1 MKRKWIKD
9 DTSFS
14 YCVEADLKDIASM
27 LSKESVCKYM
37 FFGPNKEED
46 TMAYFSP
53 LVKSIEES
61 LKDDKMPDCHVF
73 TIRDN
78 SAGEF
83 IGQCALLPI
92 EFTNGNYLIG
102 YQIDDTQ
109 WRKGYGTAAC
119 DFLVYYAFNDIDAFR
134 LTGDCARGNS
144 GSERVMLKS
153 GFQPEGRQR
162 KYWAVG
168 EKYFDR
174 MLFSLL
180 KEDVPES
187 RLKDLNDIYR

>member
-1 MKRKWIKD
+1 MKTKWIKD
-9 DTSFS
+9 NISFS
-14 YCVEADLKDIASM
+14 YCVEADLMNIASM

-53 LVKSIEES
+53 LVRSIEDS
-61 LKDDKMPDCHVF
+61 LKEDKIPDCHVF
-73 TIRDN
+73 TIRGN
-78 SAGEF
+78 STGEF

-119 DFLVYYAFNDIDAFR
+119 DFLVHYAFNVTDAFR

-144 GSERVMLKS
+144 GSEKVMMRS
-153 GFQPEGRQR
+153 GFQSEGRQR
-162 KYWAVG
+162 KYWSVG

-187 RLKDLNDIYR
+187 RLEELNNMYR

>member
-1 MKRKWIKD
+1 MKTKWIKD
-9 DTSFS
+9 NISFS
-14 YCVEADLKDIASM
+14 YCAEADLKDIAAM

-37 FFGPNKEED
+37 FFGPNKVED

-53 LVKSIEES
+53 LVKSIEDS
-61 LKDDKMPDCHVF
+61 LKDDRIPDCHVF
-73 TIRDN
+73 TIRYN
-78 SAGEF
+78 GTGEF

-102 YQIDDTQ
+102 YQIDDTR

-119 DFLVYYAFNDIDAFR
+119 DFLVHYAFNVIDSFR

-144 GSERVMLKS
+144 GSEKVMMRS
-153 GFQPEGRQR
+153 GFQPEGRQK
-162 KYWAVG
+162 KYWFVG

-174 MLFSLL
+174 TLFSLL
-180 KEDVPES
+180 KENVPES
-187 RLKDLNDIYR
+187 RLKELNDTYR